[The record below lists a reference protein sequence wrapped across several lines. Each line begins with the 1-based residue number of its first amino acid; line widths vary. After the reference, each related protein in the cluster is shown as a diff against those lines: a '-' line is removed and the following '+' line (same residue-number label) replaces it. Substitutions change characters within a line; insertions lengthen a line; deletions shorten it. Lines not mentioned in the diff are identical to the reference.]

1 MPAGVVGV
9 QAPEASPGRYVRR
22 VDEVPPDDDGCD
34 GVFGV
39 DVRGPGDGDPFDIP
53 AKRAPVERLRRWR
66 QAALVLNASRR
77 FRYTLDLKK
86 EEEKEQIRRKIRAH
100 AQVIRAALLFK
111 EAGEKQNGDTEL
123 PEIVPRGFGIGED
136 QLTSMTRDHNY
147 SALQEY
153 GGVKGLTN
161 LLKTNPEKGI
171 HGDEADLS
179 CRANA
184 FGANRYPRKK
194 GKGFWVF
201 LWEACQDLTLVILI
215 VAAAIS
221 LVLGIATEGIKEGWY
236 DGASIAFAVFLVILV
251 TAVSD
256 YKQSLQFQHLNEE
269 KQNIQVEVIR
279 GGRRIQVS
287 IFDIVVG
294 DVVALKI
301 GDQVPADG
309 ILISGH
315 SLAID
320 ESSMTGESKIVLKDQ
335 KSPFLMGGCIVA
347 DGYGTMLVTAV
358 GLNTEWGLL
367 MASISEDNNEETPL
381 QVRLNGVATFIGIVG
396 LVVAAMVLVV
406 LFARYFTGHTTNPDG
421 TVQFV
426 KGHTGVKSTIFGVI
440 KILTVAVT
448 IVVVAVPEGL
458 PLAVTLTLAYSMRK
472 MMADKALVRRLSA
485 CETMG
490 SATTICSDKT
500 GTLTL
505 NQMTVVR
512 SIVGAIE
519 LQPQATIE
527 KLSPTVTSLVLE
539 AIAQNTSGSVFEPE
553 DGSTVEV
560 TGSPTEKAILSWG
573 LELHMKF
580 ALERSK
586 SAIIH
591 VSPFNSEKKR
601 GGVAVIGRDSNV
613 HVHWKGAAEIV
624 LALCTNWLDVDGST
638 HEMTPDKANH
648 FRKYIEDMA
657 EQSLRCVAFAYR
669 NLDPKD
675 IPYEEQRINWELP
688 DNDLTLIGIV
698 GMKDPC
704 RPGVRDAVELCT
716 NSGVKVRMV
725 TGDNLQTA
733 RAIALECGILTDPQ
747 ASAPV
752 IIEGKVFRAYSD
764 AEREAVAD
772 KISVMGR
779 SSPNDKLLLVKA
791 LKKNGHV
798 VAVTGDGT
806 NDAPALHEAD
816 IGLSMGIQGTEVA
829 KESSDIIIL
838 DDNFASVVKVV
849 RWGRSVYANIQKFIQ
864 FQLTVNVAALII
876 NVVAAISSGNVPLNA
891 VQLLWVNLIMDTLGA
906 LALATEPPTD
916 QLMKRTPVGR
926 RREPL
931 VTNIMWR
938 NLFIQ
943 AVYQVAVLL
952 TLNFRGRDLL
962 HLTQDT
968 LEHSSKVK
976 NSFIFNTFVLCQV
989 FNEFNARKPEE
1000 LNIFEGVS
1008 RNHLF
1013 LAVVSVT
1020 VVLQVIIIEFLGK
1033 FTSTVRLSWQ
1043 LWLVSLAIAFISW
1056 PLALVGKFI
1065 PVPQTPLKNLILK
1078 CWPKKKKQGDEGAAP
1093 PPV

>member
-1 MPAGVVGV
+1 MAGG
-9 QAPEASPGRYVRR
+9 QQPEASPGRYQRR
-22 VDEVPPDDDGCD
+22 RDEIDDECADVLGI
-34 GVFGV
+34 
-39 DVRGPGDGDPFDIP
+39 DVRGPDADPFDIP
-53 AKRAPVERLRRWR
+53 NKRAPVERLRRWR

-111 EAGEKQNGDTEL
+111 EAGEKQNGDREL
-123 PEIVPRGFGIGED
+123 PEILPRGFGIGEE
-136 QLTSMTRDHNY
+136 QLTVMTRDHNY

-153 GGVKGLTN
+153 GGVKGLAN
-161 LLKTNPEKGI
+161 LLKTNSEKGI

-194 GKGFWVF
+194 GRSFWVF
-201 LWEACQDLTLVILI
+201 LWEACQDMTLVILI
-215 VAAAIS
+215 IAAVIS
-221 LVLGIATEGIKEGWY
+221 LVLGISTEGIKEGWY
-236 DGASIAFAVFLVILV
+236 DGTSIAFAVFLVIVV

-294 DVVALKI
+294 DVVALQI

-309 ILISGH
+309 VVINSH

-320 ESSMTGESKIVLKDQ
+320 ESSMTGESKIVTKDQ
-335 KSPFLMGGCIVA
+335 KTPFLMAGCKVA
-347 DGYGTMLVTAV
+347 DGFGTMLVTAV

-396 LVVAAMVLVV
+396 LSVAAMVLVV
-406 LFARYFTGHTTNPDG
+406 LFARYFSGHTTNSDG
-421 TVQFV
+421 SVQFV
-426 KGHTGVKSTIFGVI
+426 KGHTSVKSAIFGSI

-505 NQMTVVR
+505 NQMTVVQ
-512 SIVGAIE
+512 STVGGVK
-519 LQPQATIE
+519 LQAPANVDNLT
-527 KLSPTVTSLVLE
+527 PTVVSLLLE
-539 AIAQNTSGSVFEPE
+539 GIAQNTSGSVFEAQ
-553 DGSTVEV
+553 DGSVEI
-560 TGSPTEKAILSWG
+560 TGSPTEKAILAWG
-573 LELHMKF
+573 LELRMKF
-580 ALERSK
+580 VEERSR

-601 GGVAVIGRDSNV
+601 AGVAVAVRDSDV

-624 LALCTNWLDVDGST
+624 LGLCTSWIDVDGSI
-638 HEMTPDKANH
+638 HEMTPDKANQLKK
-648 FRKYIEDMA
+648 FIEDMA
-657 EQSLRCVAFAYR
+657 EQSLRCIAFAYR
-669 NLDPKD
+669 NLDLEDVPS
-675 IPYEEQRINWELP
+675 EEQRINWQLP
-688 DNDLTLIGIV
+688 DNDLILIGIA

-704 RPGVRDAVELCT
+704 RPEVREAVELCKKA
-716 NSGVKVRMV
+716 GVKVRMV
-725 TGDNLQTA
+725 TGDNLKTA
-733 RAIALECGILTDPQ
+733 RAIALECGILVNSD
-747 ASAPV
+747 ASADA
-752 IIEGKVFRAYSD
+752 IIEGRVFRAYTD
-764 AEREAVAD
+764 TEREDVAE
-772 KISVMGR
+772 KISVMAR

-791 LKKNGHV
+791 LKKRGHV

-816 IGLSMGIQGTEVA
+816 IGLAMGIQGTEVA

-838 DDNFASVVKVV
+838 DDNFSSVVKVV

-864 FQLTVNVAALII
+864 FQLTVNVAALVI
-876 NVVAAISSGNVPLNA
+876 NVVAAVSSGNVPLNA

-916 QLMKRTPVGR
+916 QLMRRPPVG

-943 AVYQVAVLL
+943 AVFQVAVLL
-952 TLNFRGRDLL
+952 TLNFKGRNIL

-968 LEHSSKVK
+968 LDHSSKVK
-976 NSFIFNTFVLCQV
+976 NTVIFNTFVLCQV
-989 FNEFNARKPEE
+989 FNEFNSRKPEE
-1000 LNIFEGVS
+1000 LNIFSGVS

-1013 LAVVSVT
+1013 LGVVTIT
-1020 VVLQVIIIEFLGK
+1020 VVMQVIIIEFLGK
-1033 FTSTVRLSWQ
+1033 FTSTVRLNWK
-1043 LWLVSLAIAFISW
+1043 LWLVSLVIAFVSW
-1056 PLALVGKFI
+1056 PLAFVGKFI
-1065 PVPQTPLKNLILK
+1065 PVPKTQLKDLILK
-1078 CWPKKKKQGDEGAAP
+1078 CWPKRKGNEGAAQQGNNERRAESQ
-1093 PPV
+1093 V

>member
-926 RREPL
+926 REPL

>member
-1 MPAGVVGV
+1 
-9 QAPEASPGRYVRR
+9 
-22 VDEVPPDDDGCD
+22 
-34 GVFGV
+34 
-39 DVRGPGDGDPFDIP
+39 
-53 AKRAPVERLRRWR
+53 
-66 QAALVLNASRR
+66 
-77 FRYTLDLKK
+77 
-86 EEEKEQIRRKIRAH
+86 
-100 AQVIRAALLFK
+100 
-111 EAGEKQNGDTEL
+111 
-123 PEIVPRGFGIGED
+123 
-136 QLTSMTRDHNY
+136 MTRDHNY

-194 GKGFWVF
+194 GKSFWVF
-201 LWEACQDLTLVILI
+201 LWEACKDLTLVILI

-335 KSPFLMGGCIVA
+335 KSPFLMGGCKVA

-553 DGSTVEV
+553 VMPHDGSTVEV

-601 GGVAVIGRDSNV
+601 GGVAVIGRDSDV

-669 NLDPKD
+669 NLDRKD
-675 IPYEEQRINWELP
+675 IPNEEQRINWELP

-764 AEREAVAD
+764 AEREAIAD

-916 QLMKRTPVGR
+916 QLMKRTPVG

-1093 PPV
+1093 PV

>member
-1 MPAGVVGV
+1 M
-9 QAPEASPGRYVRR
+9 Q
-22 VDEVPPDDDGCD
+22 
-34 GVFGV
+34 
-39 DVRGPGDGDPFDIP
+39 
-53 AKRAPVERLRRWR
+53 
-66 QAALVLNASRR
+66 
-77 FRYTLDLKK
+77 
-86 EEEKEQIRRKIRAH
+86 
-100 AQVIRAALLFK
+100 
-111 EAGEKQNGDTEL
+111 
-123 PEIVPRGFGIGED
+123 
-136 QLTSMTRDHNY
+136 
-147 SALQEY
+147 
-153 GGVKGLTN
+153 
-161 LLKTNPEKGI
+161 
-171 HGDEADLS
+171 
-179 CRANA
+179 
-184 FGANRYPRKK
+184 
-194 GKGFWVF
+194 
-201 LWEACQDLTLVILI
+201 
-215 VAAAIS
+215 
-221 LVLGIATEGIKEGWY
+221 
-236 DGASIAFAVFLVILV
+236 
-251 TAVSD
+251 
-256 YKQSLQFQHLNEE
+256 
-269 KQNIQVEVIR
+269 
-279 GGRRIQVS
+279 
-287 IFDIVVG
+287 
-294 DVVALKI
+294 
-301 GDQVPADG
+301 
-309 ILISGH
+309 
-315 SLAID
+315 
-320 ESSMTGESKIVLKDQ
+320 
-335 KSPFLMGGCIVA
+335 
-347 DGYGTMLVTAV
+347 VTAV

-406 LFARYFTGHTTNPDG
+406 LFARYFTGHTTNADG

-426 KGHTGVKSTIFGVI
+426 KGRTGVKSTIFGVI

-519 LQPQATIE
+519 LQPQATID

-580 ALERSK
+580 AVERSK

-601 GGVAVIGRDSNV
+601 GGVAVIGRDSDV

-624 LALCTNWLDVDGST
+624 LALCTNWLYVDGST
-638 HEMTPDKANH
+638 HEMTSDKANH

-675 IPYEEQRINWELP
+675 IPSEEQRINWELP

-926 RREPL
+926 REPL

-962 HLTQDT
+962 HLTRDT

-1043 LWLVSLAIAFISW
+1043 LWLVSLAIAF
-1056 PLALVGKFI
+1056 
-1065 PVPQTPLKNLILK
+1065 
-1078 CWPKKKKQGDEGAAP
+1078 
-1093 PPV
+1093 

>member
-1 MPAGVVGV
+1 MPVGV
-9 QAPEASPGRYVRR
+9 QAPEASPGRYHRR
-22 VDEVPPDDDGCD
+22 RDDDDGNDCSD
-34 GVFGV
+34 CSDVLGV
-39 DVRGPGDGDPFDIP
+39 DVLDEGADPFDIP
-53 AKRAPVERLRRWR
+53 AKRASVERLRRWR

-111 EAGEKQNGDTEL
+111 EAGQKHDVDREL
-123 PEIVPRGFGIGED
+123 P
-136 QLTSMTRDHNY
+136 
-147 SALQEY
+147 
-153 GGVKGLTN
+153 GLAN
-161 LLKTNPEKGI
+161 LLKTNTEKGV
-171 HGDEADLS
+171 HGDEVDLA

-194 GKGFWVF
+194 GRSFLVF

-215 VAAAIS
+215 IAAVIS

-279 GGRRIQVS
+279 GGRRIEVS

-309 ILISGH
+309 VLVSGH

-320 ESSMTGESKIVLKDQ
+320 ESSMTGESKIVVKDH
-335 KSPFLMGGCIVA
+335 KSPFLMGGCKVA

-396 LVVAAMVLVV
+396 LSVAAMVLIV
-406 LFARYFTGHTTNPDG
+406 LVARYFTGHTTNPDG
-421 TVQFV
+421 SIQFV
-426 KGHTGVKSTIFGVI
+426 KGQTSVKSTIFGTI
-440 KILTVAVT
+440 KILTIAVT

-458 PLAVTLTLAYSMRK
+458 PLAVTLTLAYSMQK

-505 NQMTVVR
+505 NQMTIVR
-512 SIVGAIE
+512 SVVGGIKLKSPADIE
-519 LQPQATIE
+519 N
-527 KLSPTVTSLVLE
+527 LSPVVSSLILE
-539 AIAQNTSGSVFEPE
+539 GIAQNSSGSVFEPE
-553 DGSTVEV
+553 DGSPIEI

-573 LELHMKF
+573 VELHMKF
-580 ALERSK
+580 AEEKSK
-586 SAIIH
+586 SSIIH

-601 GGVAVIGRDSNV
+601 AGVAVIVDASDI

-624 LALCTNWLDVDGST
+624 LALCTNWLDVNGIS
-638 HEMTPDKANH
+638 HEMTPDKANQ
-648 FRKYIEDMA
+648 FKKYIEEMA
-657 EQSLRCVAFAYR
+657 EESLRCVAFAYR
-669 NLDPKD
+669 NLDLKYVPN
-675 IPYEEQRINWELP
+675 EEERINWELP
-688 DNDLTLIGIV
+688 DNELALIGIV

-704 RPGVRDAVELCT
+704 RPGVRNAVDLCK
-716 NSGVKVRMV
+716 NAGVKVRMV

-733 RAIALECGILTDPQ
+733 RAIALECGILTDSQ
-747 ASAPV
+747 ASQPV

-772 KISVMGR
+772 QISVMGR
-779 SSPNDKLLLVKA
+779 SSPSDKLLLVKA
-791 LKKNGHV
+791 LKKKGNV

-816 IGLSMGIQGTEVA
+816 IGLAMGIQGTEVA

-916 QLMKRTPVGR
+916 QLMKRPPVGR
-926 RREPL
+926 KEPL

-943 AVYQVAVLL
+943 AVFQVTVLL

-968 LEHSSKVK
+968 LDHANK
-976 NSFIFNTFVLCQV
+976 V
-989 FNEFNARKPEE
+989 FNEFNSRKPYE
-1000 LNIFEGVS
+1000 LNIFDGVS

-1013 LAVVSVT
+1013 LAVVSIT

-1033 FTSTVRLSWQ
+1033 FTSTVRLSWK
-1043 LWLVSLAIAFISW
+1043 LWLVSIGIGFVSW
-1056 PLALVGKFI
+1056 PLAFAGKFI
-1065 PVPQTPLKNLILK
+1065 PVPRTELKTYISRCLPGKKDNEGSTPT
-1078 CWPKKKKQGDEGAAP
+1078 PPPP

>member
-1 MPAGVVGV
+1 MPVGV
-9 QAPEASPGRYVRR
+9 QAPEASPGRYHRR
-22 VDEVPPDDDGCD
+22 RNDDDGNGSDCSD
-34 GVFGV
+34 VLGV
-39 DVRGPGDGDPFDIP
+39 DVLDEGADPFDIP
-53 AKRAPVERLRRWR
+53 AKRASVERLRRWR

-100 AQVIRAALLFK
+100 AQVIR
-111 EAGEKQNGDTEL
+111 
-123 PEIVPRGFGIGED
+123 
-136 QLTSMTRDHNY
+136 
-147 SALQEY
+147 
-153 GGVKGLTN
+153 
-161 LLKTNPEKGI
+161 
-171 HGDEADLS
+171 
-179 CRANA
+179 
-184 FGANRYPRKK
+184 
-194 GKGFWVF
+194 VF

-215 VAAAIS
+215 IAAVIS

-279 GGRRIQVS
+279 GGRRIEVS

-309 ILISGH
+309 VLVSGH

-320 ESSMTGESKIVLKDQ
+320 ESSMTGESKIVVKDH
-335 KSPFLMGGCIVA
+335 KSPFLMGGCKVA

-396 LVVAAMVLVV
+396 LSVAAMVLIV
-406 LFARYFTGHTTNPDG
+406 LVARYFTGHTTNPDG
-421 TVQFV
+421 SIQFV
-426 KGHTGVKSTIFGVI
+426 KGQTSVKSTIFGTI
-440 KILTVAVT
+440 KILTIAVT

-458 PLAVTLTLAYSMRK
+458 PLAVTLTLAYSMQK

-512 SIVGAIE
+512 SVVGGIKLKSPADIE
-519 LQPQATIE
+519 N
-527 KLSPTVTSLVLE
+527 LSPVVSSLILE
-539 AIAQNTSGSVFEPE
+539 GIAQNSSGSVFEPE
-553 DGSTVEV
+553 DGSPIEI

-573 LELHMKF
+573 VEFHMKF
-580 ALERSK
+580 AEEKSK
-586 SAIIH
+586 SSIIH

-601 GGVAVIGRDSNV
+601 AGVAVIVDDSDI

-624 LALCTNWLDVDGST
+624 LALCTNWLDVNGIS
-638 HEMTPDKANH
+638 HEMTPDKANQ
-648 FRKYIEDMA
+648 FKKYIEEMA
-657 EQSLRCVAFAYR
+657 EESLRCVAFAYR
-669 NLDPKD
+669 TLDLNYVPN
-675 IPYEEQRINWELP
+675 EEERINWELP
-688 DNDLTLIGIV
+688 DNELALIGIV
-698 GMKDPC
+698 GM
-704 RPGVRDAVELCT
+704 
-716 NSGVKVRMV
+716 KVRMV

-733 RAIALECGILTDPQ
+733 RAIALECGILTDSQ
-747 ASAPV
+747 ASQPV

-772 KISVMGR
+772 QISVMGR
-779 SSPNDKLLLVKA
+779 SSPSDKLLLVKA
-791 LKKNGHV
+791 LKKKGNV

-816 IGLSMGIQGTEVA
+816 IGLAMGIQGTEVA

-916 QLMKRTPVGR
+916 QLMKRPPVGR
-926 RREPL
+926 KEPL

-943 AVYQVAVLL
+943 AVFQVTVLL

-968 LEHSSKVK
+968 LDHANKVK
-976 NSFIFNTFVLCQV
+976 NTFIFNTFVLCQV
-989 FNEFNARKPEE
+989 FNEFNSRKPYE
-1000 LNIFEGVS
+1000 LNIFDGVS

-1013 LAVVSVT
+1013 LAVVSIT

-1033 FTSTVRLSWQ
+1033 FTSTVRLSWK
-1043 LWLVSLAIAFISW
+1043 LWLVSVGIGFVSW
-1056 PLALVGKFI
+1056 PLAFSGKFI
-1065 PVPQTPLKNLILK
+1065 PVPQTELKTYISRCL
-1078 CWPKKKKQGDEGAAP
+1078 PGKKDNEGSTPPPPPP